1 MTVSW
6 AISMAYHKSENRNRM
21 VLNGVGGWS
30 VPPARTTKELQ
41 DIWPTYSAHVH
52 LHMSNKDALHLDIFK
67 QVFQQSNP
75 LEQDQTD
82 LCTNP
87 HPMACKYISNP

>member
-41 DIWPTYSAHVH
+41 DICLLTQLTSIFTCPIKMPYIWTS
-52 LHMSNKDALHLDIFK
+52 LNKYFSKAIH
-67 QVFQQSNP
+67 
-75 LEQDQTD
+75 
-82 LCTNP
+82 
-87 HPMACKYISNP
+87 